1 MPLRRKRDTAAAEEQ
16 DEEEQEMKAETVF
29 SQESFIRLA
38 GRRRSIGI
46 GCLEGKRRGFLADV
60 KFLWLDA
67 RRWHYWVYELER
79 REI

>member
-1 MPLRRKRDTAAAEEQ
+1 MPLRRARDTAAAA
-16 DEEEQEMKAETVF
+16 DEEEEKEMKAETVF

-60 KFLWLDA
+60 KFLGLDA
-67 RRWHYWVYELER
+67 RRWHYWDYELER
-79 REI
+79 KEI